1 MAFQEMVN
9 FGLHSKRSPWN
20 ATNFYE
26 MFGVS
31 RDGAK
36 DLDDFEFHQIITEA
50 WAKRLVDIP
59 TVSSLYF
66 LEPNGSSPQP
76 PWLGWIRR
84 DLGVLFRDYPFGFGK
99 VRNT

>member
-1 MAFQEMVN
+1 
-9 FGLHSKRSPWN
+9 
-20 ATNFYE
+20 

-36 DLDDFEFHQIITEA
+36 DLDDFEFDQISTEA

-59 TVSSLYF
+59 TVASLYF
-66 LEPNGSSPQP
+66 LEPNGSSPHTP
-76 PWLGWIRR
+76 LLGWTRW